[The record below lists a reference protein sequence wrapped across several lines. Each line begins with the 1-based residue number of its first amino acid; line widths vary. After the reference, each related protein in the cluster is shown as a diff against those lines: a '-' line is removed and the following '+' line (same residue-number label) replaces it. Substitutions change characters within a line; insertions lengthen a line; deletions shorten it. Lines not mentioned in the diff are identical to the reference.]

1 MYCPRLKFCVQSRK
15 DIYIHI
21 FSVIDLKLLWLP
33 TSRRF
38 LDEMNSENPETY
50 INHPTWGLLYRIS
63 VVDDAQEMFT
73 TLYAQR
79 LFFLVT
85 NDPKGLKFQSIGR
98 TEARMMVENRLR
110 NLRRTG
116 QSQEYDQLQGV
127 FQRTFQ

>member
-1 MYCPRLKFCVQSRK
+1 
-15 DIYIHI
+15 
-21 FSVIDLKLLWLP
+21 
-33 TSRRF
+33 
-38 LDEMNSENPETY
+38 MNPENPETY

-98 TEARMMVENRLR
+98 SEARMMVENRLR

-116 QSQEYDQLQGV
+116 QSQEYDQLQSV

>member
-1 MYCPRLKFCVQSRK
+1 
-15 DIYIHI
+15 
-21 FSVIDLKLLWLP
+21 
-33 TSRRF
+33 
-38 LDEMNSENPETY
+38 MNSENPETY
-50 INHPTWGLLYRIS
+50 INHQTWGLLYRIS

-85 NDPKGLKFQSIGR
+85 NDPKGLKFQSIRR